1 MGLSPA
7 SSGTGGSSGG
17 GVGGA
22 FDTLITGEG
31 LKGEAYDRALAT
43 GAVALTS
50 GTLRAVSCPLAAGT
64 QIAAVIGGATVA
76 GVGMTHGWYLIW
88 DRTLALVAQTADV
101 PASFQAT
108 GLIQVALTATY
119 TVPTTGVYLLGVLC
133 TTGTSM
139 PTMLGSSTGG
149 GAGTNILTTIGS
161 GLRRQGQQAG
171 LAAPPNPLVPADVA
185 ASVWLGVL

>member
-1 MGLSPA
+1 MPIVTPGA
-7 SSGTGGSSGG
+7 STTSS
-17 GVGGA
+17 V
-22 FDTLITGEG
+22 DTLVSGEG
-31 LKGEAYDRALAT
+31 LKGEAYDRALAVS
-43 GAVALTS
+43 AVALAS
-50 GTLRAVSCPLAAGT
+50 GTLRAVSCSLAAGV
-64 QIAAVIGGATVA
+64 QIASVIGGATVA

-88 DRTLALVAQTADV
+88 DRTLALVAQTADA

-119 TVPTTGVYLLGVLC
+119 TVPATGVYLLGVLA

-139 PTMLGSSTGG
+139 PTMIGSSTGG
-149 GAGTNILTTIGS
+149 GAGTASLTTIGS

-171 LAAPPNPLVPADVA
+171 LSAPPNPLVPADVA

>member
-1 MGLSPA
+1 MPTISP
-7 SSGTGGSSGG
+7 T
-17 GVGGA
+17 GVGGFSSA
-22 FDTLITGEG
+22 DSLIAGEG
-31 LKGEAYDRALAT
+31 LKGETYDRALAT

-50 GTLRAVSCPLAAGT
+50 GTLRACSCALAAGT
-64 QIAAVIGGATVA
+64 QITAMIGGATVA
-76 GVGMTHGWYLIW
+76 GVGMTHGWYLVW

-108 GLIQVALTATY
+108 GLIQVNLTATFTPAY
-119 TVPTTGVYLLGVLC
+119 TGLYLLGILC

-149 GAGTNILTTIGS
+149 GAGTASLTTIGS